1 MQGPRGNHRQLRIQ
15 FFCQIIYALLI
26 AIYNVSFWIFMLASF
41 QPVPYCENQNNNKG
55 DNI

>member
-55 DNI
+55 DSI